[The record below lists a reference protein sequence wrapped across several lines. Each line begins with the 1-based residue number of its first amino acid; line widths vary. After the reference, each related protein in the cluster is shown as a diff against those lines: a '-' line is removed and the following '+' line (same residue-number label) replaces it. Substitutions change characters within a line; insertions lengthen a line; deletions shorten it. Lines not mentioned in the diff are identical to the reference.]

1 MFLHHAVASEIHAAF
16 LKIRDMFERYSGTV
30 MYDRFMDGPNAGK
43 FDQLENEFGAIQ
55 AQDLMDFD
63 DLESMLA
70 MDDINRLADI
80 ETNGERNGAG
90 GGSIYEKVVN
100 NAQLAGMRKAV
111 RTSERM
117 HITDRGNG
125 LTPGEIYRAVMEGRA
140 PGANDIMGR

>member
-1 MFLHHAVASEIHAAF
+1 
-16 LKIRDMFERYSGTV
+16 
-30 MYDRFMDGPNAGK
+30 MYDRFQDGPNADK
-43 FDQLENEFGAIQ
+43 FSQLENEFGAIA

-63 DLESMLA
+63 ELEALLA
-70 MDDINRLADI
+70 QEDINKLADI

-117 HITDRGNG
+117 HITDKGNG

-140 PGANDIMGR
+140 PGANDLMSRR